1 MESHADRRRGRGRGG
16 TFLLGQLD
24 PREADDEVAQVRLLD
39 REGGLDRRHP
49 LQGALALLGPGV
61 VLARDLQL
69 PERGVAA
76 VVRLLAEGA
85 TVPFIARYRKEAT
98 GGLDEVQI
106 RAIEERRTYVL
117 ELEDRRRAV
126 LDTIAAQGLLT
137 DELRAKI
144 LACDTKAALE
154 DLYLPFKPKRRT
166 RAMVARERG
175 LQPLADR
182 ILAQPDNTDRRLR
195 HPSQDED
202 EVDPDRTPD
211 PPSRRAQPP
220 ERPLVQ
226 GCPLGACRRTR
237 HVDSTRSH
245 DTVTGRQPSSTFVPP
260 FPSIA

>member
-1 MESHADRRRGRGRGG
+1 MTTPAE
-16 TFLLGQLD
+16 FD
-24 PREADDEVAQVRLLD
+24 PV
-39 REGGLDRRHP
+39 P
-49 LQGALALLGPGV
+49 

-182 ILAQPDNTDRRLR
+182 ILAQPDDGDPQAEAVKFVKAEL
-195 HPSQDED
+195 
-202 EVDPDRTPD
+202 EV
-211 PPSRRAQPP
+211 P
-220 ERPLVQ
+220 ERQ
-226 GCPLGACRRTR
+226 GRPG
-237 HVDSTRSH
+237 
-245 DTVTGRQPSSTFVPP
+245 GR
-260 FPSIA
+260 A